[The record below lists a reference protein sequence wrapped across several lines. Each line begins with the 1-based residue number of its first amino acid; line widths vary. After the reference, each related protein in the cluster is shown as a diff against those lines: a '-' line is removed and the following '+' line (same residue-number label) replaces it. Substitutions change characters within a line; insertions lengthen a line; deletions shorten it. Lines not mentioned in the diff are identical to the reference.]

1 MEQLFDVASRDSND
15 LTYQSIFIPLH
26 RTGSVYSDFLYLYGL
41 INIPL
46 FVVQL
51 LL

>member
-1 MEQLFDVASRDSND
+1 MEQLFDVVSRDSND
-15 LTYQSIFIPLH
+15 LAYQAIFIPLH
-26 RTGSVYSDFLYLYGL
+26 RTGSVYSDLLYLYGL

-46 FVVQL
+46 FAVQL